1 MAHPAGTSA
10 RSQQGSETGWMPLQ
24 VLTVALCF
32 LLNML
37 DGADLLVMSFIAP
50 VLSDEWGIA
59 PESLGIIFSASLAG
73 MAGGCLFIA
82 PLADRYG
89 RRPLILAALSLVA
102 LSMLASSQVTSVGQL
117 VAMRFLVGLGVGTI
131 GVTMTA
137 MAAEFAPARY
147 QNFAVGFVQAG
158 WPLGSIITAFATV
171 SILPEYGWRGVLML
185 VGALST
191 VLLAIAF
198 AIMPE
203 SLDFLLRRQP
213 ADALSRANRIG
224 ARLSRPAL
232 DQLPPKPAPAG
243 KIGVL
248 RLFDDGRLKSGVL
261 LWIAVALGYFV
272 LYFVISW
279 IPELAKRAGLPLEQA
294 IYAGATYNLGA
305 FLGTSAMGWLA
316 VRFALPRVISTF
328 FLASAAAM
336 LVFGNVSMPLALT
349 LISALTVGI
358 TVQGGF
364 NGFWALAARLY
375 PTDIRSTG
383 IGWALGVGRIGAVL
397 GPIVGGYLVGGNLD
411 IGIIFAIYAVPAV
424 MAGLLVL
431 AVILPET
438 DSE

>member
-1 MAHPAGTSA
+1 M
-10 RSQQGSETGWMPLQ
+10 RERWLPLQ
-24 VLTVALCF
+24 MATVALCF

-50 VLSDEWGIA
+50 VLSDEWGVA

-73 MAGGCLFIA
+73 MAGGCLLIA
-82 PLADRYG
+82 PLADRFG
-89 RRPLILAALSLVA
+89 RRPLILGALSLVA
-102 LSMLASSQVTSVGQL
+102 VSMLASSQVHTVTEMV
-117 VAMRFLVGLGVGTI
+117 VARFFIGLGVGTI

-137 MAAEFAPARY
+137 MAAEFAPAKY

-158 WPLGSIITAFATV
+158 WPLGSIITAFMTV

-185 VGALST
+185 VGGLSV
-191 VLLAIAF
+191 VLLLIALF
-198 AIMPE
+198 TMPE
-203 SLDFLLRRQP
+203 SVDFLLRRQP
-213 ADALSRANRIG
+213 DGALERANRLH
-224 ARLSRPAL
+224 ARLDRPKL
-232 DQLPPKPAPAG
+232 DQLPEKPAAANKVG
-243 KIGVL
+243 LL
-248 RLFDDGRLKSGVL
+248 RLFDDGRLKSGIL

-279 IPELAKRAGLPLEQA
+279 IPELTKRAGLPLEQA

-305 FLGTSAMGWLA
+305 FLGTTAMGWLA

-328 FLASAAAM
+328 FFASAAAM

-349 LISALTVGI
+349 LLSALSVGI

-397 GPIVGGYLVGGNLD
+397 GPIVGGYLVGADLA
-411 IGIIFAIYAVPAV
+411 IGPIFAIFAVPAV
-424 MAGLLVL
+424 AAGLLVTL
-431 AVILPET
+431 VTLPRGST
-438 DSE
+438 R